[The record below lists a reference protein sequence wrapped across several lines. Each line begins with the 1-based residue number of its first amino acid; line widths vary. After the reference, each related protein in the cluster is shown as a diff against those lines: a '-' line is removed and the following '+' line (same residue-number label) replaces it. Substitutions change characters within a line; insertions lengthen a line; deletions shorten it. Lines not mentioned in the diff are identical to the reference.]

1 MPLITGDT
9 TRDPYRMSDEPVK
22 HRADGPCTNVPAL
35 ARAPALCPKGDSCR
49 RLRELTTAQITL
61 VIGVT

>member
-35 ARAPALCPKGDSCR
+35 ARAPALCPK
-49 RLRELTTAQITL
+49 
-61 VIGVT
+61 VTRAGGFEN